1 MMNEILIA
9 VIADAATGEVIER
22 PFTDDEIKEHKAN
35 SKADDQAKLEAQAK
49 AEARKSALAKLAALG
64 LTQEEIDSL

>member
-1 MMNEILIA
+1 MTNLLIQ
-9 VIADAATGEVIER
+9 I
-22 PFTDDEIKEHKAN
+22 DDEIREMNDQEFSEYKLDQQADEEKKA
-35 SKADDQAKLEAQAK
+35 EALAK